1 MPVLASFP
9 QVERLIAAVVADLG
23 AAGMETSTN
32 LQTDLPFIR
41 IRRIGGVD
49 DRVTDVPRVD
59 VRVYAADL
67 SDALA
72 LSETIRQRLISR
84 PSATDHGI
92 IDRAVTEVGPF
103 EIPGPD
109 PDHYRVVSTTY
120 RVSVR
125 RRR

>member
-9 QVERLIAAVVADLG
+9 QIERLIAAVVADLG
-23 AAGMETSTN
+23 ATGMETSTN
-32 LQTDLPFIR
+32 LQGDLPFIR

-84 PSATDHGI
+84 PSATDHGV
-92 IDRAVTEVGPF
+92 IDHAVTEVGPF

-125 RRR
+125 RRS